1 MSCFKPS
8 LCTEEREREGWG
20 DWKGR
25 KGRGGERERGG
36 RDRWGGCLAGMER
49 GKREREGGESGE
61 GGIGGVAGM
70 EREKR
75 EREGGA
81 AGKVGGWKCRVRL
94 GYLLFRFRMFP
105 FIFFF
110 RFK

>member
-8 LCTEEREREGWG
+8 LCTEERERG
-20 DWKGR
+20 KGGVTGKGER
-25 KGRGGERERGG
+25 GRGGERERGG
-36 RDRWGGCLAGMER
+36 RDRWGGWN
-49 GKREREGGESGE
+49 GKGEKGK
-61 GGIGGVAGM
+61 G
-70 EREKR
+70 R
-75 EREGGA
+75 GA

>member
-1 MSCFKPS
+1 M
-8 LCTEEREREGWG
+8 GWLPG
-20 DWKGR
+20 WNGKGGKGKGR
-25 KGRGGERERGG
+25 
-36 RDRWGGCLAGMER
+36 
-49 GKREREGGESGE
+49 GGESGE

-70 EREKR
+70 EMGKR

-81 AGKVGGWKCRVRL
+81 VGKVGGWKCRVRL

-110 RFK
+110 